1 MKFGALALLAAGASA
16 ASSENSL
23 MKSLS
28 GDVTIGHIAASLDEL
43 CHRQGS
49 PACDKTL
56 GELVGDGPSFCD
68 TRCPRVMS
76 RAQPHQSL
84 LQNDLEET
92 LGMKQP

>member
-28 GDVTIGHIAASLDEL
+28 SDVTIGHIAASLDEL

-49 PACDKTL
+49 PTCAKTL
-56 GELVGDGPSFCD
+56 GEIVGDGPSFCD
-68 TRCPRVMS
+68 THCPRVMS
-76 RAQPHQSL
+76 RAQPHQSF
-84 LQNDLEET
+84 LQNDLEEA
-92 LGMKQP
+92 LGMKQR

>member
-28 GDVTIGHIAASLDEL
+28 NDVTIDHIAASLDEL
-43 CHRQGS
+43 CNVKGS

-56 GELVGDGPSFCD
+56 GEIVGDGPSFCD
-68 TRCPRVMS
+68 THCPRA
-76 RAQPHQSL
+76 RGQPHQSF
-84 LQNDLEET
+84 LQNDLEEA
-92 LGMKQP
+92 LGMKQR